1 MAKTKHDLRL
11 RAKCGQDVKDGLT
24 TSGGKICAR
33 QACSS
38 SSWRCRGY
46 GLLKKKNINQ
56 HKLHFIETR
65 KRIEKGGVSWLG
77 KTLGLVGRIHTG
89 AMVRL
94 ATTAASGT
102 FEKVLVVVVVVFM
115 TWTKAVAP
123 IFSPPPEQEVKP
135 R

>member
-1 MAKTKHDLRL
+1 MIL
-11 RAKCGQDVKDGLT
+11 
-24 TSGGKICAR
+24 
-33 QACSS
+33 
-38 SSWRCRGY
+38 
-46 GLLKKKNINQ
+46 
-56 HKLHFIETR
+56 
-65 KRIEKGGVSWLG
+65 
-77 KTLGLVGRIHTG
+77 TG

-123 IFSPPPEQEVKP
+123 IFSPPPEQELNP